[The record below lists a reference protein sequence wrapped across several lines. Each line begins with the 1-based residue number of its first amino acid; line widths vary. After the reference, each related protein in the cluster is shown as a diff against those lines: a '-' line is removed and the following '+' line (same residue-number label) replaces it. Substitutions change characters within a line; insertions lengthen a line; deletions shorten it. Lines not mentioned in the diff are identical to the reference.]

1 MNGLKGKKILLAV
14 TGSIAAYKSLI
25 LTRQIIK
32 AGAEVRVI
40 MTKAS
45 CSFVSPLSFATLSK
59 NEVFT
64 DVSSESSWN
73 NHVELGLWADL
84 MIIAPCTATT
94 LAKLANGIADSMVVA
109 CYLSA
114 KCPVFFAPAMDLDMW
129 IHPSTTMNIEKLQSY
144 GNHLIT
150 VGAGELASGLV
161 GEGRMEEPEKI
172 ASILSN
178 FIGGSKNDLKGKK
191 VIITAGPTYED
202 LDPVRY
208 IGNRSTG
215 KMGVAL
221 AEVCAERGADVKLV
235 LGPSKIVCSEELVEV
250 TKVRSADQMLEAVVE
265 DYKSADIVIFAAA
278 VADYRPATRS
288 EEKIKKKVGKMS
300 IALERTPDIAATTG
314 KMKSKSQFHV
324 GFALETQ
331 NEEQNAKSKL
341 ERKNFDLIVLNSL
354 RDAGAGFGHDTNK
367 IKIFD
372 SEGKFESFPLQSKKN
387 TARDI
392 IDAIV
397 KRFIVE

>member
-59 NEVFT
+59 HEVFT

-161 GEGRMEEPEKI
+161 GEGRMEEPENI
-172 ASILSN
+172 VSILSN
-178 FIGGSKNDLKGKK
+178 FIGDLKNDLEGKR
-191 VIITAGPTYED
+191 VLITAGPTYED

-221 AEVCAERGADVKLV
+221 AEVCAERGAEVKLV
-235 LGPSKIVCSEELVEV
+235 LGPSKVVCSEQLVEV
-250 TKVRSADQMLEAVVE
+250 VKVRSADQMLQAVVDE
-265 DYKSADIVIFAAA
+265 YKSADIVIFAAA
-278 VADYRPATRS
+278 VADYRPVIRS
-288 EEKIKKKVGKMS
+288 EQKIKKKVGEMS

-314 KMKSKSQFHV
+314 KMKSKNQFHV

-341 ERKNFDLIVLNSL
+341 KRKNFDMIVLNSL
-354 RDAGAGFGHDTNK
+354 QDPGAGFGHDTNK

-372 SEGKFESFPLQSKKN
+372 SDGNFESFPLQSKKN